1 MATMESIMQNFSKSI
16 SALQDKVS
24 GEVESAAN
32 GELDVASMGK
42 INYITTQFSVVA
54 EMASG
59 VLKSMSDVCNFAVQK
74 L

>member
-1 MATMESIMQNFSKSI
+1 MASMQSIMQDFSKAI
-16 SALQDKVS
+16 SGLQDNV
-24 GEVESAAN
+24 AAAVDAAAS

-59 VLKSMSDVCNFAVQK
+59 VLKSMSDCCNFAVQK